1 MIKILV
7 YYYIKMKD
15 FRQRSFFNSQ
25 GQLYQRIVKRYND
38 ITITTWNYDSLGQL
52 ATKVITDEYGIVKEK
67 STYIHDANGE
77 HYEKKCIN
85 CTLPIDGSM
94 GYYSQTIRLYV
105 TSKNGCPVIPPTLS
119 NLEQLATLSES
130 TFIRTMQKYKYVKD
144 SELSDHRSICY
155 TNGGLTPVM
164 QKCWNLYYF
173 FINDSRFECFIPTDM
188 VYPSSAIT
196 NLSRSLKSYYKQT
209 TSDDYDVY
217 IKDNLIIA
225 IGESKGQYRIVVRQ
239 RLK

>member
-1 MIKILV
+1 
-7 YYYIKMKD
+7 MK
-15 FRQRSFFNSQ
+15 NNV
-25 GQLYQRIVKRYND
+25 LIVLCLLMVQ
-38 ITITTWNYDSLGQL
+38 WG
-52 ATKVITDEYGIVKEK
+52 
-67 STYIHDANGE
+67 
-77 HYEKKCIN
+77 
-85 CTLPIDGSM
+85 
-94 GYYSQTIRLYV
+94 YSQTISLYV